1 MVKFIEMTKLDIVNK
16 VSKMTGLSKVETE
29 LVLEGII
36 MTIKVS
42 LSKGQRVDIRGLGS
56 FVVKERN
63 AREARNPATNERFI
77 LDKQYIPSFKVSK
90 LLKEYVDSSIKSI

>member
-1 MVKFIEMTKLDIVNK
+1 MTKLDIVNQ
-16 VSKMTGLSKVETE
+16 VSEMTGLSKIETE

-36 MTIKVS
+36 KSIKIS

-63 AREARNPATNERFI
+63 AREARNPATSEIVKLNERFDPI
-77 LDKQYIPSFKVSK
+77 FKVSK
-90 LLKEYVDSSIKSI
+90 LLKKSVNQSLLRGF